1 MDDDRYFRFQ
11 AETQSSGVAGRAL
24 QRVRANNFVID
35 DPAREGYDGPGEA
48 PNAGEYFLS
57 GITGCAVLMMER
69 IAREENLSLQQVH
82 VSMDAALDTEAE
94 RRELSVFDSASMR
107 FSFVGVS
114 DEEGERLVAT
124 FKER

>member
-1 MDDDRYFRFQ
+1 MDDDRYFRFH
-11 AETQSSGVAGRAL
+11 AETQSSAVSGRAL
-24 QRVRANNFVID
+24 QRVRSNHFVID

-69 IAREENLSLQQVH
+69 IAREENLPLQQVH
-82 VSMDAALDTEAE
+82 VSMDAALDMEAE
-94 RRELSVFDSASMR
+94 RQELSVFDSASMH
-107 FSFVGVS
+107 FSFAGVS
-114 DEEGERLVAT
+114 DAEAEQLVAT

>member
-1 MDDDRYFRFQ
+1 MDDDRYFRFH
-11 AETQSSGVAGRAL
+11 AETHSSGIAGRAL
-24 QRVRANNFVID
+24 QRVRSNNFVID
-35 DPAREGYDGPGEA
+35 DPTREGYNGPGEA

-57 GITGCAVLMMER
+57 GVTGCAVLMMER
-69 IAREENLSLQQVH
+69 IARQEELPLQQVY

-94 RRELSVFDSASMR
+94 RQGVSVFDSASMH

-114 DEEGERLVAT
+114 DEDGERLVGI